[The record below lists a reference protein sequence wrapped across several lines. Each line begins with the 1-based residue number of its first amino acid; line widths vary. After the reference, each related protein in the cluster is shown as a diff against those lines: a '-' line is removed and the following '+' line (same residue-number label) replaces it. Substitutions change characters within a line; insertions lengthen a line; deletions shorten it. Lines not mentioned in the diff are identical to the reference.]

1 MSVIFELIQARGS
14 FGHSSSHVHL
24 SPGDLNAIWHLTQ
37 AIGRFFW
44 HMSPAAQCV
53 TVGVPSAVGM
63 VGLAKWD
70 PLVEKKQIK
79 NKSRKR
85 LNK

>member
-1 MSVIFELIQARGS
+1 MTIVLELIQARGS

-44 HMSPAAQCV
+44 HMSPAAQFV

-70 PLVEKKQIK
+70 PLAPPKQIA
-79 NKSRKR
+79 NKSRKK
-85 LNK
+85 LKK